1 MSITLLIVI
10 FTSLVSFRAFSDSKL
25 RELLIFRPTLIND
38 RKEYYRFITSGFIH
52 GDTMHLLINM
62 YVLYQFGD
70 FAESV
75 FTAIFT
81 PAEGRIVYFIFYV
94 SAIIVSSI
102 PVYFRHQDNFS
113 YAALGA
119 SGATSA
125 LVFAYILFAPWQ
137 WFVFPPLP
145 GIILGFAYLAYSSYM
160 DKRGGDNI
168 GHNQHYWGAIYGVSF
183 MLLCLAIKRPDMLSR
198 LLDNLIQPKAPLFGQ
213 ILPFIFG

>member
-10 FTSLVSFRAFSDSKL
+10 LTSLISFQAFNNPVL
-25 RELLIFRPTLIND
+25 REKLIFRPTSIND

-62 YVLYQFGD
+62 YVLYQFGE

-75 FTAIFT
+75 FTSIFT
-81 PAEGRIVYFIFYV
+81 PLTGRLVFLFFYIT
-94 SAIIVSSI
+94 AIIVSSI
-102 PVYFRHQDNFS
+102 PVYFRHQDNYS

-125 LVFAYILFAPWQ
+125 LVFSYILFAPWQ

-168 GHNQHYWGAIYGVSF
+168 GHNQHYWGAIYGVAF
-183 MLLCLAIKRPDMLSR
+183 MILCIAKQRPYLLDR
-198 LLDNLIQPKAPLFGQ
+198 LLDNLIHPKASIFGL
-213 ILPFIFG
+213 ISPFIFG